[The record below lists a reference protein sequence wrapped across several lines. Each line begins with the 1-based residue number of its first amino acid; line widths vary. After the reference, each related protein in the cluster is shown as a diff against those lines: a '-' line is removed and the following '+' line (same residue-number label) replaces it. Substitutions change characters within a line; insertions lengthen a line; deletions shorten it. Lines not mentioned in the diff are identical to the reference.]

1 MGHSHAAIHER
12 DKNGETTMKRRAF
25 RMKLKPGFE
34 DEYRKRHEEI
44 WPELEALFKSHG
56 VRSHSIYLQEETNR
70 LFAYLEYESE
80 EQMASLTEMPEV
92 QRWWKFMAEIMPANE
107 DNSPESIPLREVYH
121 FQGV

>member
-1 MGHSHAAIHER
+1 ML
-12 DKNGETTMKRRAF
+12 RRAF
-25 RMKLKPGFE
+25 IMTVHPGQQE
-34 DEYRKRHEEI
+34 EYERRHEEI

-92 QRWWKFMAEIMPANE
+92 RRWWKFMAEIMPANE